1 MNITSAEAQV
11 ALALPSSVHILN
23 VLLSDP
29 SAPLTDAEV
38 MRAWE
43 ADYQLFAHATQ
54 LSEAMAHTAL
64 YINTPDIP
72 TTSSSVSQH
81 HHSPTA
87 ESDAVA
93 LRKSLLDSVRNMQSR
108 IRTALQT
115 RVTNLIS
122 ASSSGVVVSPAPS
135 PHTPSS
141 RSPSPSESSP
151 SSMSKS
157 NKMSASKASKK
168 ASSSSHTV
176 GQHPALKPRLYRLA
190 DRLGL
195 SPTELRAFVFIILT
209 CTGMDGLSLDER
221 RQSPTRMRA
230 ELQLCRNFAGMESHE
245 LLHFLSPSRKHFVQG
260 LLEIDEEFAAMYT
273 ENRFRAPREV
283 LKAIY
288 GCTLTLDEAMTF
300 GNSALSAVLS
310 EEPGSI
316 LHTQDDGGGNGSG
329 TNSSTL
335 ALASVMGNGDFAL
348 DDDDDELGTGFDD
361 NGNDDDHGD
370 EHAEK
375 LSEFKRKTA
384 DQAGARDRTTDNSA
398 VLELLSEL
406 HVESEASQAVGKRRQ
421 RRSVASKTDGAD
433 GEIDD
438 EDNDNEA
445 GDDEDDYD
453 YERESATDGEV
464 YEDDMDY
471 LKDGFEVVQESC
483 KVYNFREKNSEEDRY
498 TSTKRPVEALQREA
512 DAKLRKAS
520 ALFIRRLNK
529 TKKAGKFMPRLE
541 LLVDKLKLA
550 HFERMVILTLVGA
563 VLSQSIRKT
572 LRSDPSL
579 SYDAG
584 ITVGK
589 LLRMHCDGDLR
600 KEIRSRSYFYRNAM
614 LIRSGIVSIDVP
626 YNMSYS
632 DLGDFCCEL
641 DHLVVSCFVFLFL
654 FLWFVYTYFL
664 YGTLTNI

>member
-1 MNITSAEAQV
+1 MATPSAEAQV

-64 YINTPDIP
+64 YINLPDIP
-72 TTSSSVSQH
+72 TSSPASASQ

-87 ESDAVA
+87 ESDPVA

-115 RVTNLIS
+115 RVTHITSTS
-122 ASSSGVVVSPAPS
+122 AVAVSPAPS

-141 RSPSPSESSP
+141 RSPSPSNSSP
-151 SSMSKS
+151 SPMSKS
-157 NKMSASKASKK
+157 KMSASKASKK
-168 ASSSSHTV
+168 SSQTV
-176 GQHPALKPRLYRLA
+176 EHPIKPRLYRLA

-260 LLEIDEEFAAMYT
+260 LLEVDEEFAAMYT

-316 LHTQDDGGGNGSG
+316 LHAQDDGGNASG

-348 DDDDDELGTGFDD
+348 DDDDELGTGFDD
-361 NGNDDDHGD
+361 NGNDEDHDD
-370 EHAEK
+370 EHSKENDK

-406 HVESEASQAVGKRRQ
+406 HVESEASQAIGKRRQ
-421 RRSVASKTDGAD
+421 RRSVAAKTEGTD

-438 EDNDNEA
+438 DDGDNEA
-445 GDDEDDYD
+445 DDDDDYD
-453 YERESATDGEV
+453 ERESATDAEV

-641 DHLVVSCFVFLFL
+641 DHLVVSF
-654 FLWFVYTYFL
+654 
-664 YGTLTNI
+664 